1 MGEPAFTD
9 NLATAIDQTDLVRL
23 ACPVDA
29 GKPLNIFCHHSP
41 FVLSPPG
48 HRDASSF
55 PVLALLARLPTG
67 CASRPNPPRHVSP
80 PGAQDTGG
88 HRLLSTGWPGP
99 SSLKKGLA
107 HGHAQRYR
115 GRERFRKNQAE
126 TTRVRTGDPPAVGHF

>member
-9 NLATAIDQTDLVRL
+9 NLTTAIDQTDLVRL

-80 PGAQDTGG
+80 QVLKTQGAIGCSRQA
-88 HRLLSTGWPGP
+88 GP
-99 SSLKKGLA
+99 
-107 HGHAQRYR
+107 
-115 GRERFRKNQAE
+115 
-126 TTRVRTGDPPAVGHF
+126 VPPV